1 MSAAQLAQLLFKPSC
16 STCSNYN
23 GLPVLQALQ
32 ACFHAHAHRTCVL
45 SRALLRAVVH
55 SFEAINAMEK
65 AVRPASIAGASGAA
79 PPLEREHTELKRG
92 SVSRLEYVRSVVFAA
107 GSAKGVR
114 ELAINNSFEV
124 LGGVSDMEV
133 NMLQAIRP
141 GDRAFRVQTWL
152 VRMMTDRLRAGGL
165 AIPPPLLSRTYQV
178 LSDGTAAAT
187 QARKVCGVPS
197 QIF

>member
-1 MSAAQLAQLLFKPSC
+1 MLTLTAPVCSPVRCSAA
-16 STCSNYN
+16 
-23 GLPVLQALQ
+23 
-32 ACFHAHAHRTCVL
+32 
-45 SRALLRAVVH
+45 VH
-55 SFEAINAMEK
+55 SFEAIDAMEK
-65 AVRPASIAGASGAA
+65 AARPASVAGASGAA